1 MKKLVIAWLILLA
14 LIAQAQAWGPEGHS
28 IVAEIAQR
36 RLTPAVAARVREILG
51 GNASLASIASWADD
65 YRALHPATARWHFVD
80 IPLAAQDYDEA
91 RDCAQ
96 SSEGDCVI
104 HELARNLHDLT
115 DPASS
120 NTQRREALE
129 FVVHFVGDVNQP
141 LHTVAELHGY
151 NDLAVCYF
159 SSPAKNDC
167 APTNLHAVWD
177 VGLIRSIFW
186 DWGAYAD
193 YLENEWLPAHGDA
206 ALEAG
211 TLVDWAL
218 EAHKAAR
225 DVAVAGVAMNDHL
238 GADYLSAVRPTLDR
252 QLAAAG
258 LRLARTLNEALK

>member
-51 GNASLASIASWADD
+51 GNASLASIASFADD

-120 NTQRREALE
+120 NT
-129 FVVHFVGDVNQP
+129 
-141 LHTVAELHGY
+141 
-151 NDLAVCYF
+151 
-159 SSPAKNDC
+159 
-167 APTNLHAVWD
+167 
-177 VGLIRSIFW
+177 
-186 DWGAYAD
+186 
-193 YLENEWLPAHGDA
+193 
-206 ALEAG
+206 
-211 TLVDWAL
+211 
-218 EAHKAAR
+218 
-225 DVAVAGVAMNDHL
+225 
-238 GADYLSAVRPTLDR
+238 
-252 QLAAAG
+252 
-258 LRLARTLNEALK
+258 